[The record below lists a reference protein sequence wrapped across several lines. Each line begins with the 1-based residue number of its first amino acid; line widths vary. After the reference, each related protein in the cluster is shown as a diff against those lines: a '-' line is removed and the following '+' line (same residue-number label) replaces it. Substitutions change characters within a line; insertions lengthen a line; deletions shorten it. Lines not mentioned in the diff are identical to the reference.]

1 MDKFVTIDPFT
12 DTHDERVEYPIDTI
26 YPRDGYEPD
35 PERIEALLTGNNAKG
50 VPLIKRLLQ
59 LPPKVIEPEIPE
71 EPEISE
77 VQEEPKKPSRKKT
90 KPAETAEEPA
100 AD

>member
-1 MDKFVTIDPFT
+1 MDKFVTIDSFT
-12 DTHDERVEYPIDTI
+12 DTHDERVEYPIGAI
-26 YPRDGYEPD
+26 YPRDGYEPE
-35 PERIEALLTGNNAKG
+35 PERVEALLTGNNAKG

-71 EPEISE
+71 

-90 KPAETAEEPA
+90 KPVETVEEPA